1 MQDNGFIGLMFI
13 LCREYCG
20 VEDKQEVIFVC
31 TKLLKESKRI
41 LQQPMKY
48 MILVFVSKYKL
59 KETLVI
65 VCYYVTP
72 IIGL

>member
-31 TKLLKESKRI
+31 TKLLKKSKRI
-41 LQQPMKY
+41 LQPMKY
-48 MILVFVSKYKL
+48 MILVFVYRL
-59 KETLVI
+59 KETQVI
-65 VCYYVTP
+65 VCGYVTP